1 VSFFFTQNKFG
12 AASARY
18 CRYQSFRFHY
28 AVLDIQ
34 PPLDLSLVGC
44 GQKGSG
50 FGKMTALPQVEGVCG
65 MCSRQLRR
73 MRGMIGRRV
82 EDMEE
87 PLRQAVHGQTLVC
100 DECLQSV
107 QPVSRATG
115 PSWACTRWA
124 QRQSTSSPL
133 CARNGWNCN
142 NQKSETEAGRTK
154 VLKLCRLFGSANP
167 EYYLRKYEIPPWV
180 CRLHRRALGS
190 AEALE
195 PSEGFHATPVVLVW
209 EGRGSLLLAELLRL
223 RSQIRFSANNGSPM
237 RAVFWGV

>member
-1 VSFFFTQNKFG
+1 
-12 AASARY
+12 
-18 CRYQSFRFHY
+18 
-28 AVLDIQ
+28 
-34 PPLDLSLVGC
+34 
-44 GQKGSG
+44 
-50 FGKMTALPQVEGVCG
+50 MTALPQVEGVCG

-167 EYYLRKYEIPPWV
+167 EYYLRKYEIPPYAAENCLCKKCYKEIWEADIPMALSTPASADTTLPSSK
-180 CRLHRRALGS
+180 RGRA
-190 AEALE
+190 AITDA
-195 PSEGFHATPVVLVW
+195 
-209 EGRGSLLLAELLRL
+209 GRDCIASMRARARHQRHTMRARAINTLSGLLARRYHCARRPA
-223 RSQIRFSANNGSPM
+223 RSASS
-237 RAVFWGV
+237 